1 MRSKIPRQPDIPA
14 KYIRYKPQDWPGGWQ
29 EWISERESYNA
40 SQPPV
45 RYAGSPPGGQSW
57 DYWAG
62 VLGDAVDLMV
72 ARREARMLAHKEAV
86 KHE

>member
-45 RYAGSPPGGQSW
+45 RYAGSPPGVR
-57 DYWAG
+57 AG
-62 VLGDAVDLMV
+62 TTG
-72 ARREARMLAHKEAV
+72 RGFLAMP
-86 KHE
+86 